1 MKIFK
6 ESSNDLLDDLII
18 VMLFYDIQQMALKC
32 KNVQMALKCKNVQ
45 MALKYFL
52 FNQILCN
59 RVYILVI
66 KNN

>member
-1 MKIFK
+1 MKIPK
-6 ESSNDLLDDLII
+6 DLSNDLLDDLII